1 MNILLLQDQRLAV
14 SRNSLQTR
22 PWLPPTSG
30 SGLASSTSVTTDTC
44 WWDPRREVAYRP
56 DSTQNF
62 LQFVDVSLA
71 KIFKIQIIQDPSVEE
86 GSMQGIGLDGLVE
99 LV

>member
-1 MNILLLQDQRLAV
+1 MNIFLLQDQRLAV

-30 SGLASSTSVTTDTC
+30 SDHASSTSVTTDTC
-44 WWDPRREVAYRP
+44 WLDPRREVAYRL

-62 LQFVDVSLA
+62 LQFVDVS
-71 KIFKIQIIQDPSVEE
+71 IDFKKPDFTRSKRRK
-86 GSMQGIGLDGLVE
+86 GSKQEIGLDSLAKLG
-99 LV
+99 